1 MEILTILIA
10 LLSIYSIFITLCII
24 FVIKRATEKK
34 NDLELFIKSL
44 YSDLINF
51 KQSVE
56 NITKYNILVYDE
68 SVFEIMNLFKDL
80 KIKIDNYLLKYDEYS
95 NYVYSEDII
104 EEPKQS
110 LGLIRT
116 GANNEST
123 IR

>member
-1 MEILTILIA
+1 MEILLIILS
-10 LLSIYSIFITLCII
+10 LYSVFTTGILFFI
-24 FVIKRATEKK
+24 IKRATEKK
-34 NDLELFIKSL
+34 YDLELFIKSL
-44 YSDLINF
+44 YGDLINF

-80 KIKIDNYLLKYDEYS
+80 KNKIDNYMLKYDEYS
-95 NYVYSEDII
+95 NYVYSEDVV
-104 EEPKQS
+104 EEQKQS

-116 GANNEST
+116 GANNEPT

>member
-80 KIKIDNYLLKYDEYS
+80 KNRIDNYMLKYDEYS
-95 NYVYSEDII
+95 NYVYSDDVV
-104 EEPKQS
+104 EEQKQS

-116 GANNEST
+116 GANNEPT

>member
-80 KIKIDNYLLKYDEYS
+80 KNKIDNYMLKYDEYS
-95 NYVYSEDII
+95 NYVYSEDVV
-104 EEPKQS
+104 EEQKQS

-116 GANNEST
+116 GANNEPT